1 MKADSSNFVV
11 HVFSMF
17 CSHIF
22 LLIMQ
27 AVTEELNTQRNLNKQ
42 QQVTIDDLM
51 RTNKRIQPQIPT
63 NVAGCQ
69 SFDFQVNS

>member
-1 MKADSSNFVV
+1 MSFARSLL
-11 HVFSMF
+11 H
-17 CSHIF
+17 C

-27 AVTEELNTQRNLNKQ
+27 AVTEELTTQRNLNKQ

-63 NVAGCQ
+63 NVG
-69 SFDFQVNS
+69 SHFQVKN